1 MLRFLLATPNQITI
15 SDVDLAMASEA
26 MILGFNT
33 EPSEEVQAAAK
44 EKGALTLA
52 PLPTQAARSTSGG
65 DSAGACLPRVCAY
78 VLLKRACAVQAQVDL
93 LSKASS

>member
-44 EKGALTLA
+44 EKGALT
-52 PLPTQAARSTSGG
+52 
-65 DSAGACLPRVCAY
+65 
-78 VLLKRACAVQAQVDL
+78 
-93 LSKASS
+93 